1 MLGNRFL
8 SISNKM
14 KNSRGLVG
22 KLASPRFLVQLQSAN
37 EYNNPFIPSFFG
49 IKIWEYKKIIVF
61 LPYETKRTGL

>member
-14 KNSRGLVG
+14 KNSRRLVG

-37 EYNNPFIPSFFG
+37 EYNNPFILSFFG

-61 LPYETKRTGL
+61 LPYETKETGL

>member
-14 KNSRGLVG
+14 KDSRGLVRE
-22 KLASPRFLVQLQSAN
+22 LASPRFLSTLSSF
-37 EYNNPFIPSFFG
+37 EKYNPLILSFFG

-61 LPYETKRTGL
+61 LPYETKETGL